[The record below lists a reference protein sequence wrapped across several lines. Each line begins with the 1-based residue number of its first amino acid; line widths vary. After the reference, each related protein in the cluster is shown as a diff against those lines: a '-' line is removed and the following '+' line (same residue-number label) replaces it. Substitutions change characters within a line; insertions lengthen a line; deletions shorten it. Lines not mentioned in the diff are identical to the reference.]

1 MFSSNELP
9 KHRTKEEYAYDVLRT
24 AILRCEL
31 KPGEKVV
38 VDTLSAQLGVS
49 PIPIRA
55 ALQRL
60 QSESLIEITPHTGA
74 IVSALSPS
82 DFEPVSLLLE
92 KLEILAFEI
101 AAHTA
106 TAEDIAR
113 LRQIAQELERALAA
127 KDMERWSELNIEFHS
142 TVAAITQMKLLIE
155 FSNRL
160 LDAWTRLRRWY
171 LPQIITQLP
180 QAQAEHHK
188 MVDLLA
194 RRDIARL
201 TKVAVEHSRRLR
213 EYARQATAQPPTEA
227 AEKKSPRRALR
238 RSVIEKGR

>member
-1 MFSSNELP
+1 
-9 KHRTKEEYAYDVLRT
+9 LR
-24 AILRCEL
+24 AM
-31 KPGEKVV
+31 
-38 VDTLSAQLGVS
+38 LGIS

-60 QSESLIEITPHTGA
+60 QAEGLVEITPHTGA
-74 IVSALSPS
+74 VVSELSPGN
-82 DFEPVSLLLE
+82 FEPVSLLLE
-92 KLEILAFEI
+92 RLEILSFEV
-101 AAHTA
+101 AAQKA
-106 TAEDIAR
+106 TAADIAR
-113 LRQIAQELERALAA
+113 LRQIVQELESALAA
-127 KDMERWSELNIEFHS
+127 KDMERWSELNIEFHG

-180 QAQAEHHK
+180 QAQAEHRK

-213 EYARQATAQPPTEA
+213 EYARQATAHPPTESV
-227 AEKKSPRRALR
+227 EKKSPRRARR
-238 RSVIEKGR
+238 RSDSIEKGR